1 MITIDKLIEVL
12 QEAKEHGFDGKD
24 AVYVNREGRLNPK
37 LVGKVYDAY
46 YDRDKFYIE
55 YGTL

>member
-1 MITIDKLIEVL
+1 MITIDKLIEIL

-24 AVYVNREGRLNPK
+24 TVYVNREGRLNPK
-37 LVGKVYDAY
+37 LVGKVYDVY
-46 YDRDKFYIE
+46 YDRDKVYIE